1 MNNVQNQTYH
11 YGEEIEHEHLTE
23 LLHRQNNLLDNLI
36 QIFKQ
41 FIKLNSS
48 AQGQIELNKKLCIIE
63 CAKCYVEH
71 LNFFH
76 KYELLLPPELT
87 LNTDSS
93 KLPRHR
99 NLVRE
104 MDVNFKIIVKRWT
117 KRREEQLDQ
126 TYKDDSKYPFTFMI
140 DCLIEEC
147 KLNSNVT
154 KFLAGK
160 IDSKDE
166 EIKSFYPPK
175 SFNVSVFFFFFDF
188 INLFN

>member
-1 MNNVQNQTYH
+1 MRFLYSCI
-11 YGEEIEHEHLTE
+11 GME
-23 LLHRQNNLLDNLI
+23 LLHIGQYLWPSQNN
-36 QIFKQ
+36 
-41 FIKLNSS
+41 
-48 AQGQIELNKKLCIIE
+48 
-63 CAKCYVEH
+63 YVW
-71 LNFFH
+71 LKFFH

-166 EIKSFYPPK
+166 EIKSFL
-175 SFNVSVFFFFFDF
+175 VFLALKRRVNFDAF
-188 INLFN
+188 KRRVA

>member
-1 MNNVQNQTYH
+1 
-11 YGEEIEHEHLTE
+11 
-23 LLHRQNNLLDNLI
+23 LI

-71 LNFFH
+71 LNLFH
-76 KYELLLPPELT
+76 KYELLLPLELT

-93 KLPRHR
+93 RVPRQR
-99 NLVRE
+99 NIFRE
-104 MDVNFKIIVKRWT
+104 MDVNFKIIEKRWT
-117 KRREEQLDQ
+117 KRKEEKLNQV
-126 TYKDDSKYPFTFMI
+126 SNEENKYPFTFMI

-154 KFLAGK
+154 KFLSDK

-166 EIKSFYPPK
+166 GIKHFYPPK
-175 SFNVSVFFFFFDF
+175 SFNVLTFVIFFLYIKINIIIFF
-188 INLFN
+188 LKQGSP